1 MPKKNMIKIS
11 TDLLDKKIVKSKYAN
26 ASELAED
33 CYLNRNYFNHVRS
46 KHMIPISVL
55 NTVLGKLKITMEDFM
70 RENDAALLLERAAAW
85 EAEAAP
91 SPVNA
96 SAAVPDPTH
105 ISPLERI
112 ADALEGIL
120 REISTRQLTINDLMK
135 EED

>member
-11 TDLLDKKIVKSKYAN
+11 TDLLDKKIAKSKYAN

-33 CYLNRNYFNHVRS
+33 CYLNRNYFSHVRS
-46 KHMIPISVL
+46 KKTIPISVL

-70 RENDAALLLERAAAW
+70 RENDAALADAMAVKANSTDLC
-85 EAEAAP
+85 
-91 SPVNA
+91 PVNMN
-96 SAAVPDPTH
+96 AAVPDPAYS
-105 ISPLERI
+105 SPLERI